1 GGLPY
6 SILEQRIGGFMTP
19 VANAM
24 LIFAIITSLLAFHNV
39 IARYAFA
46 MAREGVLPHAL
57 ARSSSGIRV
66 NAPVGGSLLQ
76 TAIAVVV
83 VGVFALA
90 EADPVTMLFTWLS
103 TLGALGLLCLLIAAS
118 VAAMAYF
125 ARGVRV
131 NAWTSVV

>member
-46 MAREGVLPHAL
+46 MAREGVLPIGL
-57 ARSSSGIRV
+57 ARTSSGTRV
-66 NAPVGGSLLQ
+66 NAPVGGSVLQ
-76 TAIAVVV
+76 TVLGVVV
-83 VGVFALA
+83 VAVFALA
-90 EADPVTMLFTWLS
+90 DADPFATLF
-103 TLGALGLLCLLIAAS
+103 
-118 VAAMAYF
+118 
-125 ARGVRV
+125 
-131 NAWTSVV
+131 